1 MIASP
6 AGTAYDEAAEFE
18 ARVPGAARAA
28 ND

>member
-6 AGTAYDEAAEFE
+6 AGTAYDEAVEFE
-18 ARVPGAARAA
+18 ARVPVAARAA